1 ISLGSAPTAAGSWWR
16 WTATSITLLR
26 RHAFGTG
33 PGRTR
38 SLPGAACGPCITPA
52 AIYGGP
58 RTWSRK
64 FAGSSTHRP
73 WRHEPR
79 RARRAKSCLGFL
91 AITERC
97 VVRPAASRPLP
108 YAAESRILPRNS
120 AFDVRGAAR
129 LSVRGREARGG
140 AGKPRNLAF
149 GARERS
155 FGVGGAAQLSLR
167 GPVGHRRTTQAAQP
181 SARAHSGT
189 EVPRHEVELQAHLA
203 HLFVVDHRGM
213 PGVINV
219 QLHLAAPAPQR
230 RHIILDLPQRAA
242 RIVRP

>member
-1 ISLGSAPTAAGSWWR
+1 MVISLGSAPTAAGSWWR

-26 RHAFGTG
+26 RHSFGTG

-91 AITERC
+91 AKTERC

-120 AFDVRGAAR
+120 AFDVRG
-129 LSVRGREARGG
+129 
-140 AGKPRNLAF
+140 
-149 GARERS
+149 
-155 FGVGGAAQLSLR
+155 
-167 GPVGHRRTTQAAQP
+167 AAQP

-242 RIVRP
+242 RI